1 MEVREKN
8 CMGSFLE
15 KLFGKK
21 EPEVFSISMGALP
34 AWLNG
39 REKTARSALL
49 AETSET
55 QKKIREAVLKL
66 QEITHAVAQAEQDP
80 AIHPKLRSIAKNSLP
95 QFVKAMNASLA
106 KELPD
111 EVEEF
116 YPAAV
121 ECLKSCMNS
130 TRGQGRYLQ
139 AVFPEEMKMV
149 KSGIDAIGRE
159 INEITASL
167 GRYRKEKNL
176 IDSALALHTAL
187 LDISADREKAE
198 EKDKR
203 ITLRIT
209 EMTAR
214 IAAIEKELQAFPAD
228 ERMAEVT
235 MLKTALLEAENQR
248 DAAIRTN
255 AALSMTA
262 SHVFRKAE
270 KIAVRQ
276 KHPSEIS
283 VMRHVME
290 LLSDHAVPDTSD
302 LASALAAACPVAE
315 RMIAA
320 EEIILKNKEERA
332 IFSDTKQFCDD
343 ICASCTGL
351 GLREE
356 ACRVAEEKLSSHP
369 LLVRIHSL
377 DQEKGQLET
386 MQKKEDQARVE
397 LKDWMQKT
405 EEKIPKLSEELTKKI
420 EDLVGGGVQLQI
432 DDQRLA

>member
-1 MEVREKN
+1 MEKN

-21 EPEVFSISMGALP
+21 EPEVFTISIGAVP

-49 AETSET
+49 SET
-55 QKKIREAVLKL
+55 GEMQKNIRDAILKL
-66 QEITHAVAQAEQDP
+66 QQITNTITLAEQDEQ
-80 AIHPKLRSIAKNSLP
+80 IHPKLKSIAKNSLP

-106 KELPD
+106 KEMPD

-121 ECLKSCMNS
+121 ECLKSCLNS

-139 AVFPEEMKMV
+139 AVFPEEMKAV

-159 INEITASL
+159 INDITASL
-167 GRYRKEKNL
+167 TRYRKEKTL
-176 IDSALALHTAL
+176 INTVLSLHTAL
-187 LDISADREKAE
+187 LDISADIQKAE
-198 EKDKR
+198 EKDQR
-203 ITLRIT
+203 ITVRIT
-209 EMTAR
+209 EMTNR
-214 IAAIEKELQAFPAD
+214 IAAIEKELQAFPVD
-228 ERMAEVT
+228 KQMAEVNT
-235 MLKTALLEAENQR
+235 LKAALLEAENRR
-248 DAAIRTN
+248 DTAIRIN

-283 VMRHVME
+283 ALRHTME
-290 LLSDHAVPDTSD
+290 LLSDHAVPDTRD
-302 LASALAAACPVAE
+302 LAAALAAACPVAE

-320 EEIILKNKEERA
+320 EEITLKNKEERA
-332 IFSDTKQFCDD
+332 IFSDTKQFITD
-343 ICASCTGL
+343 ICASCTD
-351 GLREE
+351 LRSQEE
-356 ACRVAEEKLSSHP
+356 TCRIAQEKLASHP
-369 LLVRIHSL
+369 LLVKIHSL
-377 DQEKGQLET
+377 EREKAQLET
-386 MQKKEDQARVE
+386 MLKKENLARVE
-397 LKDWMQKT
+397 LKEWREKT
-405 EEKIPKLSEELTKKI
+405 QEKILKLSEELTKKI
-420 EDLVGGGVQLQI
+420 EDIIGGGVQLQI

>member
-1 MEVREKN
+1 MEKN

-21 EPEVFSISMGALP
+21 EPEVFTISIGAVP

-49 AETSET
+49 SET
-55 QKKIREAVLKL
+55 GEMQKNIRDTILKL
-66 QEITHAVAQAEQDP
+66 QQITNTITLAEQDEQ
-80 AIHPKLRSIAKNSLP
+80 IHPKLKSIAKNSLP

-106 KELPD
+106 KEMPD

-121 ECLKSCMNS
+121 ECLKSCLNS

-139 AVFPEEMKMV
+139 AVFPEEMKAV

-159 INEITASL
+159 INDITASL
-167 GRYRKEKNL
+167 TRYRKEKTL
-176 IDSALALHTAL
+176 INTVLSLHTAL
-187 LDISADREKAE
+187 LDISADIQKAE
-198 EKDKR
+198 EKDQR
-203 ITLRIT
+203 ITVRIT
-209 EMTAR
+209 EMTNR
-214 IAAIEKELQAFPAD
+214 IAAIEKELQAFPVD
-228 ERMAEVT
+228 KQMAEVNT
-235 MLKTALLEAENQR
+235 LKAALLEAENRR
-248 DAAIRTN
+248 DTAIRIN

-283 VMRHVME
+283 ALRHTME
-290 LLSDHAVPDTSD
+290 LLSDHAVPDTRD
-302 LASALAAACPVAE
+302 LAAALAAACPVAE

-320 EEIILKNKEERA
+320 EEITLKNKEERA
-332 IFSDTKQFCDD
+332 IFSDTKQFITD
-343 ICASCTGL
+343 ICASCTD
-351 GLREE
+351 LRSQEE
-356 ACRVAEEKLSSHP
+356 TCRIAQEKLASHP
-369 LLVRIHSL
+369 LLVKIHSL
-377 DQEKGQLET
+377 EREKAQLET
-386 MQKKEDQARVE
+386 MLKKENLARVE
-397 LKDWMQKT
+397 LKEWREKT
-405 EEKIPKLSEELTKKI
+405 QEKILKLSEELTKKI
-420 EDLVGGGVQLQI
+420 EDIIGGGVQLQI

>member
-1 MEVREKN
+1 MHN
-8 CMGSFLE
+8 FLT

-21 EPEVFSISMGALP
+21 EPEIFTIGMGAVP

-39 REKTARSALL
+39 REKTARSTLL
-49 AETSET
+49 SETGET
-55 QKKIREAVLKL
+55 QKKIRDAILNL
-66 QEITHAVAQAEQDP
+66 QQITNAVAGAEQDP
-80 AIHPKLRSIAKNSLP
+80 EIHPKLKSIAKNSLP

-111 EVEEF
+111 DVEEF

-121 ECLKSCMNS
+121 ESLKSCLNS

-139 AVFPEEMKMV
+139 AVFPEEMKAV
-149 KSGIDAIGRE
+149 KSGIDAIGHE
-159 INEITASL
+159 INDITASL

-176 IDSALALHTAL
+176 MDAALSLHTAL
-187 LDISADREKAE
+187 LDINAEIQKAE

-203 ITLRIT
+203 ISLRIT
-209 EMTAR
+209 EMTDR

-228 ERMAEVT
+228 ERMIEVNT
-235 MLKTALLEAENQR
+235 LKTALLEVENRR
-248 DAAIRTN
+248 DAAIRIN

-283 VMRHVME
+283 VLRNTME
-290 LLSDHAVPDTSD
+290 LLSDHSVPDTGD
-302 LASALAAACPVAE
+302 LASALSAACPVAE

-320 EEIILKNKEERA
+320 EEISLKNKEERA
-332 IFSDTKQFCDD
+332 IFSDTKQFSAD
-343 ICASCTGL
+343 ICASCSDL
-351 GLREE
+351 GMLEE
-356 ACRVAEEKLSSHP
+356 ACRIAEIKLASHP
-369 LLVRIHSL
+369 LLARVHSL
-377 DQEKGQLET
+377 EREKTQLEI
-386 MQKKEDQARVE
+386 MLGKENQARIE
-397 LKDWMQKT
+397 LKEWLQKT
-405 EEKIPKLSEELTKKI
+405 QEKIPKLSEELTKKM
-420 EDLVGGGVQLQI
+420 EDMVGGGVQLQI

>member
-1 MEVREKN
+1 MEKN

-21 EPEVFSISMGALP
+21 EPEVFTISIGAVP

-49 AETSET
+49 SET
-55 QKKIREAVLKL
+55 GEMQKNIRDAILKL
-66 QEITHAVAQAEQDP
+66 QQITNTITLAEQDEQ
-80 AIHPKLRSIAKNSLP
+80 IHPKLKSIAKNSLP

-106 KELPD
+106 KEMPD

-121 ECLKSCMNS
+121 ECLKSCLNS

-139 AVFPEEMKMV
+139 AVFPEEMKAV

-159 INEITASL
+159 INDITASL
-167 GRYRKEKNL
+167 TRYRKEKTL
-176 IDSALALHTAL
+176 INTVLSLHTAL
-187 LDISADREKAE
+187 LDISADIQKAE
-198 EKDKR
+198 EKDQR
-203 ITLRIT
+203 ITVRIT
-209 EMTAR
+209 EMTNR
-214 IAAIEKELQAFPAD
+214 IAAIEKELQAFPVD
-228 ERMAEVT
+228 KQLAEVNT
-235 MLKTALLEAENQR
+235 LKAALLEAENRR
-248 DAAIRTN
+248 DTAIRIN

-283 VMRHVME
+283 ALRHTME
-290 LLSDHAVPDTSD
+290 LLSDHAVPDTRD
-302 LASALAAACPVAE
+302 LAAALAAACPVAE

-320 EEIILKNKEERA
+320 EEITLKNKEERA
-332 IFSDTKQFCDD
+332 IFSDTKQFITD
-343 ICASCTGL
+343 ICASCTD
-351 GLREE
+351 LRSQEE
-356 ACRVAEEKLSSHP
+356 TCRIAQEKLASHP
-369 LLVRIHSL
+369 LLVKIHSL
-377 DQEKGQLET
+377 EREKAQLET
-386 MQKKEDQARVE
+386 MLKKENQARVE
-397 LKDWMQKT
+397 LKDWIQKT
-405 EEKIPKLSEELTKKI
+405 QEKIPKLSEELTKKI

-432 DDQRLA
+432 DDQRLV

>member
-1 MEVREKN
+1 
-8 CMGSFLE
+8 MGSFLG

-21 EPEVFSISMGALP
+21 EPELFTISLSTVP

-39 REKTARSALL
+39 REKTARAVLL
-49 AETSET
+49 SETGET
-55 QKKIREAVLKL
+55 QKKIRAGILKL
-66 QEITHAVAQAEQDP
+66 QQITNTVAQAEQDP
-80 AIHPKLRSIAKNSLP
+80 AIHPKLKSIAKNSLP
-95 QFVKAMNASLA
+95 QFVRAMNASLA

-111 EVEEF
+111 EMEKF

-121 ECLKSCMNS
+121 ECLKSCLNS

-139 AVFPEEMKMV
+139 AVFPEEMKAV

-159 INEITASL
+159 INDITASL
-167 GRYRKEKNL
+167 TCYRKEKTL
-176 IDSALALHTAL
+176 VDAALTLHTAL
-187 LDISADREKAE
+187 LDIRADRQKAE

-209 EMTAR
+209 EMTDR
-214 IAAIEKELQAFPAD
+214 VAAIEKELQAFLAD
-228 ERMAEVT
+228 ERMREVDT
-235 MLKTALLEAENQR
+235 LKAALKVAENRR
-248 DAAIRTN
+248 DAAVRTN

-276 KHPSEIS
+276 KHPAEIS
-283 VMRHVME
+283 VLRYTIE
-290 LLSDHAVPDTSD
+290 LLSDHKVPDTGV
-302 LASALAAACPVAE
+302 LASALAASCPVAE

-320 EEIILKNKEERA
+320 EEIALKNKEERA
-332 IFSDTKQFCDD
+332 IFSETRQFSTD
-343 ICASCTGL
+343 ICASCSDL
-351 GLREE
+351 GIQEE
-356 ACRVAEEKLSSHP
+356 ACRIAQEKLSSHP

-377 DQEKGQLET
+377 EREKAQLES
-386 MQKKEDQARVE
+386 MLKKERQARVE

-405 EEKIPKLSEELTKKI
+405 EDKIPKLSEELTKKM
-420 EDLVGGGVQLQI
+420 EEMVGGGVQLQI

>member
-1 MEVREKN
+1 
-8 CMGSFLE
+8 
-15 KLFGKK
+15 
-21 EPEVFSISMGALP
+21 
-34 AWLNG
+34 
-39 REKTARSALL
+39 
-49 AETSET
+49 
-55 QKKIREAVLKL
+55 
-66 QEITHAVAQAEQDP
+66 
-80 AIHPKLRSIAKNSLP
+80 
-95 QFVKAMNASLA
+95 
-106 KELPD
+106 
-111 EVEEF
+111 
-116 YPAAV
+116 
-121 ECLKSCMNS
+121 
-130 TRGQGRYLQ
+130 
-139 AVFPEEMKMV
+139 MV
-149 KSGIDAIGRE
+149 KSGIDAIGHE

-187 LDISADREKAE
+187 LDISADIRKAE

-209 EMTAR
+209 EMTDR

-235 MLKTALLEAENQR
+235 MLKTALLEAEKQR

-283 VMRHVME
+283 VLRHAME

-332 IFSDTKQFCDD
+332 IFSDTKQFSAD
-343 ICASCTGL
+343 ICASCDGL
-351 GLREE
+351 ELREDT
-356 ACRVAEEKLSSHP
+356 CRNAKEKLSSHP
-369 LLVRIHSL
+369 LLVRIQSL
-377 DQEKGQLET
+377 EREKAQIET
-386 MQKKEDQARVE
+386 MLKKENQARIE
-397 LKDWMQKT
+397 LKDWILKT

-420 EDLVGGGVQLQI
+420 EDLVGGSVQLQI

>member
-1 MEVREKN
+1 
-8 CMGSFLE
+8 MGSFLE

-21 EPEVFSISMGALP
+21 EPEVFTISIGAVP
-34 AWLNG
+34 SWLDG
-39 REKTARSALL
+39 REKTARSTLL
-49 AETSET
+49 SET
-55 QKKIREAVLKL
+55 GETQQKIRDGVLNL
-66 QEITHAVAQAEQDP
+66 QQITNTIAQAEHDEE
-80 AIHPKLRSIAKNSLP
+80 IHPKLRSITKNSLP

-121 ECLKSCMNS
+121 ECLKSCVNS

-139 AVFPEEMKMV
+139 AVFPEEMKAV
-149 KSGIDAIGRE
+149 KSGIDAIGHE
-159 INEITASL
+159 INDITASL

-176 IDSALALHTAL
+176 INEAMSLHTAL
-187 LDISADREKAE
+187 LDINADIQKAE

-203 ITLRIT
+203 ISLRIT
-209 EMTAR
+209 EMTDR
-214 IAAIEKELQAFPAD
+214 IAAINKELQAFPAD
-228 ERMAEVT
+228 ERMAEVNT
-235 MLKTALLEAENQR
+235 LKIVLQEAENRR

-270 KIAVRQ
+270 KIAARQ

-283 VMRHVME
+283 FLRNTME
-290 LLSDHAVPDTSD
+290 LLSGHAVPDTRD
-302 LASALAAACPVAE
+302 LASALTAACPVAE

-320 EEIILKNKEERA
+320 GEITLKNKEERA
-332 IFSDTKQFCDD
+332 IFSDTKQFSTD
-343 ICASCTGL
+343 ICASCTDL
-351 GLREE
+351 GLKED
-356 ACRVAEEKLSSHP
+356 ACRIAEDKLASHP

-377 DQEKGQLET
+377 EREKVQLET
-386 MQKKEDQARVE
+386 MLNKENQARVE
-397 LKDWMQKT
+397 LKEWREKT
-405 EEKIPKLSEELTKKI
+405 QEKIPQLFKELNKKI
-420 EDLVGGGVQLQI
+420 EDMVGGGVQLQI